1 MADRRAL
8 YRRGALAA
16 AAVGAVAAFCLGV
29 LDVRVR
35 ALNSDFTV
43 FTIAGAAFFD
53 GRDPYAIENPQG
65 WHYAYPP
72 LFALL
77 VSPLARLGFPAQVTA
92 WFAISFALAALCAA
106 EAGWIAAAIRRQD
119 GRVPPPWWIAA
130 AAIPSVLLPVI
141 DTLQRGQVALALTW
155 PLLLG
160 LRLALTARGWPMAV
174 VAGVVLALPIA
185 IKLTPIVPVA
195 LLVLVAL
202 RSGYWNAPVGP
213 RSARPGSRAAF
224 GLGLGT
230 GVTAGL
236 LLFLFV
242 MPAAPLGWRG
252 NVAHLETWARRIRA
266 SAEVGVDNNKFT
278 FRNQSF
284 ANAVEMLARWE
295 HPKSPLRWILP
306 RDPGGRDLRAAPRV
320 PRPLL
325 RVGVL
330 AVQFLLSLLGLAAA
344 WRLGRHGGGLAAA
357 AAFGLA
363 SALSLVIS
371 PISWAHHFV
380 ILLPAVLF
388 VPWWFWAEGRR
399 AAARWLAAV
408 PPALMGVHY
417 LLIDTGWVERP
428 FGLTL
433 SLMWTVG
440 LLGVGTAVW
449 CMVSAVLVLVAPT
462 RPVVSRLRI
471 DQPGTSRGRRR
482 GEIAC

>member
-1 MADRRAL
+1 MDEPRAVWPRL
-8 YRRGALAA
+8 ALAA
-16 AAVGAVAAFCLGV
+16 AIGIAAVAFVLGV

-77 VSPLARLGFPAQVTA
+77 VSPLARLDFPAQVTV
-92 WFAISFALAALCAA
+92 WFAISFGLAALCAA
-106 EAGWIAAAIRRQD
+106 EAGWIIRAIRRQE
-119 GRVPPPWWIAA
+119 GVALVPPPPWWIIA
-130 AAIPSVLLPVI
+130 AAIPSILLPTI

-160 LRLALTARGWPMAV
+160 LRLALSARGWLMAS

-195 LLVLVAL
+195 ALVLVAR
-202 RSGYWNAPVGP
+202 RSGDWSRLTGA
-213 RSARPGSRAAF
+213 RSGF
-224 GLGLGT
+224 GLALGA
-230 GVTAGL
+230 GVVAGL
-236 LLFLFV
+236 ALFLLV

-320 PRPLL
+320 PRSLL
-325 RVGVL
+325 RVGVPAIQL
-330 AVQFLLSLLGLAAA
+330 LLSALVVAAS
-344 WRLGRHGGGLAAA
+344 WRLGSHGSALGAA

-388 VPWWFWAEGRR
+388 VPWWFWAEGRPT
-399 AAARWLAAV
+399 AARWLAAV
-408 PPALMGVHY
+408 PPALTGIHY

-428 FGLTL
+428 FGLSL
-433 SLMWTVG
+433 SLIWTVG
-440 LLGVGTAVW
+440 LLGVGTAGW
-449 CMVSAVLVLVAPT
+449 CMAAAGLALAGPATSTEKFSADRA
-462 RPVVSRLRI
+462 R
-471 DQPGTSRGRRR
+471 
-482 GEIAC
+482 